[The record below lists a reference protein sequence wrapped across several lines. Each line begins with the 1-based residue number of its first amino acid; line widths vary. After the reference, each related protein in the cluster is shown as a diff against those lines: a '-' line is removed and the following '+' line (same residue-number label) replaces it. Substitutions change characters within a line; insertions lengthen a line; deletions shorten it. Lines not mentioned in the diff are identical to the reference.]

1 MMSVRFVENDLTIAD
16 QRDIMSN
23 LKLYIAVLDEVPD
36 FIVPTLVAHTVLN
49 AHFSFSAQFAGVEY
63 SSDEINMYNTYFE
76 WLDTSFKKCVIRV
89 NQKEFDKISAI
100 PYTYLGHENKTL
112 GGKKTCAIVPP
123 MKEYPNVLKYAKLW
137 APKQT
142 GE

>member
-1 MMSVRFVENDLTIAD
+1 M
-16 QRDIMSN
+16 RD

-49 AHFSFSAQFAGVEY
+49 AHFSFTSVGF
-63 SSDEINMYNTYFE
+63 SDADEAMHSLYHE
-76 WLDTSFKKCVIRV
+76 WLDTSFKKCVLRV

-100 PYTYLGHENKTL
+100 PYAYLGHENKTL

-123 MKEYPNVLKYAKLW
+123 MRDYPNVLKYAKLW
-137 APKQT
+137 APKQI